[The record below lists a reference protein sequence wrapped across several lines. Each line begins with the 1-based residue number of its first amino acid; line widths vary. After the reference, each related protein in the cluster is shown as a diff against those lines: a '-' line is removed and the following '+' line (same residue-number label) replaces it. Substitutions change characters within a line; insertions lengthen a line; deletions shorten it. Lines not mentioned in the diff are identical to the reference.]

1 MSLSGKIKPE
11 YSSITNSNIL
21 LQGYLQSIDNGEII
35 LDPDQELVI
44 SELQK
49 VYDSLLEKNTKKQ
62 RNSFSSL
69 FSRPQK
75 NIGSDEPQG
84 LYLWG
89 GVGRGKTH
97 LVDYFFAQLPI
108 ENKMRLHFHR
118 FMQIV
123 HEELGVLDAVT
134 DPLKLVAKS
143 FSKKTHVLCL
153 DELHVIDITDAMILG
168 KLLGHLFDEGVILV
182 TTSNFHPDSLYKNGL
197 QRDRFLPAIELLK
210 KNTNVIEMGGDYD
223 YRSKAFKE
231 IGIYYFI
238 SDQHSNALLNQH
250 FIQLSGVQLY
260 QNRKEMIINN
270 RLIPVRKFSP
280 GVAWFDF
287 SELCNTPRS
296 TEDYIQIATFFENI
310 LISDIPAMD
319 SNLDDAARRF
329 INMIDTYYDMRVNIV
344 VSAAK
349 EPEFLYTGERLKF
362 EFKRAVSRINEMQ
375 TREYIKSK
383 KMMNR
388 EIETHKLP

>member
-1 MSLSGKIKPE
+1 MGLSGKIKPE
-11 YSSITNSNIL
+11 YSSIPNSNIL
-21 LQGYLQSIDNGEII
+21 MQGYLQSIDNGEIT

-49 VYDSLLEKNTKKQ
+49 VYDSLLEKNTNKQ

-75 NIGSDEPQG
+75 NTGSDEPQG

-108 ENKMRLHFHR
+108 EKKMRLHFHR
-118 FMQIV
+118 FMQII

-168 KLLGHLFDEGVILV
+168 RLLEHLFDEGMILV

-210 KNTNVIEMGGDYD
+210 QNTNVIEMGGDYD

-260 QNRKEMIINN
+260 QNRKEMIINH

-287 SELCNTPRS
+287 AELCNTPRS

-329 INMIDTYYDMRVNIV
+329 INMIDTFYDMRVNIV

-383 KMMNR
+383 KMINR